1 MLKRLYVRLR
11 RELRVY
17 RLALGD
23 RRTPRSAKWLLRL
36 VFGYLLSPIDLI
48 PDFIPILGCLD
59 ELVFLPGLLFAVHRM
74 IPKEVMA
81 DCRRQALASLPD

>member
-1 MLKRLYVRLR
+1 MAKGLYVRLK
-11 RELRVY
+11 REFRVY

-23 RRTPRSAKWLLRL
+23 RRTPRAAKWLLRFI
-36 VFGYLLSPIDLI
+36 FGYLLSPIDLI

-59 ELVFLPGLLFAVHRM
+59 EVVILPSLLLAVHRL

-81 DCRRQALASLPD
+81 DCRKQAWAELPA